1 MTYAWAQP
9 RTDMHEVQPNLWL
22 GSLRASQ
29 DSEALAER
37 GVTHVLSV
45 GECNLGARQRM
56 RLQPTEADPLE
67 RLLVAVPDES
77 SSRLDRHFTACSSF
91 ISEGLKNGGSVLVH
105 CFAGQSRSP
114 TLVAAHLMC
123 VEGWTAAVALEFVQ
137 RRRPSVHPNAGF
149 LSQLLSLEGRL
160 RIEGRLGV
168 KAVFLEQPLSL
179 QSCSMLSVFWHSYC
193 HAHTCALCAGKLH
206 RSCTSLENGSLHFQP
221 ADRKLEREVQEEP
234 RDAKKPEEAKDPEP
248 EEKSRKVE
256 DPIEA
261 EKTNQREETAESKYT
276 ALPVAEEP
284 CFDPFGAGDSR
295 ARCQRLFA
303 ARSKHLHTVP
313 GLLGLAAPLR
323 RRRLS

>member
-1 MTYAWAQP
+1 MPGPSDCAFAEPQQRLLHQSLWFGAMTYAWAQP

-168 KAVFLEQPLSL
+168 KTESWSEKCRRSHETQRSL
-179 QSCSMLSVFWHSYC
+179 RKPRIRSLRRKV
-193 HAHTCALCAGKLH
+193 GKLRTQSRLRRPTRGRRQQSQSTRLFQWR
-206 RSCTSLENGSLHFQP
+206 RSLALIRSVPGIHVRGASGSLPH
-221 ADRKLEREVQEEP
+221 
-234 RDAKKPEEAKDPEP
+234 
-248 EEKSRKVE
+248 
-256 DPIEA
+256 
-261 EKTNQREETAESKYT
+261 
-276 ALPVAEEP
+276 VASTFTP
-284 CFDPFGAGDSR
+284 CLASWAWPHPFGGGDCPER
-295 ARCQRLFA
+295 LPKGKATQLLRC
-303 ARSKHLHTVP
+303 T
-313 GLLGLAAPLR
+313 
-323 RRRLS
+323 

>member
-168 KAVFLEQPLSL
+168 K
-179 QSCSMLSVFWHSYC
+179 
-193 HAHTCALCAGKLH
+193 
-206 RSCTSLENGSLHFQP
+206 
-221 ADRKLEREVQEEP
+221 EEP

-313 GLLGLAAPLR
+313 GLLGLAAPLGGGDCPE
-323 RRRLS
+323 RLPKGKATQLLRCT